1 MYLLIGKHFG
11 KPLRSSGLGVQGS
24 VCGYTHPE
32 RGRCHL
38 EWAEERGRAG
48 GVSARGSLKGNDMGL
63 GARCKAWVNGV
74 LGSDPHMRIRMSM
87 AAVASFLMLA
97 CAALLNFLALAGLA
111 RPDGVRW
118 WTLVTVTV
126 LVAVL
131 VLIRSGWSL
140 RLPDPA
146 LTQFQIRYAL
156 ASNAVGYV
164 ILGEARGITPVI
176 LSLILMFGIFG
187 MSIRQMTINMLFA
200 LLSFGA
206 AIAVVFWLGL
216 AGNPWVEM
224 AYAVMVFLVLVGSTF
239 IAIRMQHIRRRL
251 TEQKNAL
258 TVALEQIG
266 HLATHDELTGLI
278 NRRRMTELMEAERQ
292 RCERGRRP
300 LALALLDLDHFKL
313 VNDRHGHAAGDEV
326 LRAFVACV
334 QGVLRSTDVLARWG
348 GEEFI
353 LMLYDTDARGAAH
366 LLERV
371 RTSVEAMEV
380 TVGART
386 LSVTVSAGL
395 ALGEP
400 GEAVERTLERADQ
413 ALYRAKEKG
422 RNQVVYDGEA
432 HEETARTVVG
442 HWHYI

>member
-1 MYLLIGKHFG
+1 LKGNNM
-11 KPLRSSGLGVQGS
+11 GLGV
-24 VCGYTHPE
+24 
-32 RGRCHL
+32 
-38 EWAEERGRAG
+38 
-48 GVSARGSLKGNDMGL
+48 
-63 GARCKAWVNGV
+63 RCKAGING
-74 LGSDPHMRIRMSM
+74 LMGTDPHMRIRMSM

-126 LVAVL
+126 LVTVL
-131 VLIRSGWSL
+131 VLIRSGWSRRL
-140 RLPDPA
+140 RDPA

-156 ASNAVGYV
+156 ACNAVGYV

-200 LLSFGA
+200 LTSFGA

-216 AGNPWVEM
+216 AGNPWLEM
-224 AYAVMVFLVLVGSTF
+224 AYAVMIFLVLVGSTF
-239 IAIRMQHIRRRL
+239 IAMRMQHIRRRL
-251 TEQKNAL
+251 TQQKQAL

-278 NRRRMTELMEAERQ
+278 NRRRMAELMEAERQ
-292 RCERGRRP
+292 RCQRGRRP
-300 LALALLDLDHFKL
+300 LVLALLDLDHFKL
-313 VNDRHGHAAGDEV
+313 VNDQHGHAAGDEV
-326 LRAFVACV
+326 LRAFAACV

-348 GEEFI
+348 GEEFM
-353 LMLYDTDARGAAH
+353 LMLYDADARGATE

-371 RTSVEAMEV
+371 RASVEAMEIDA
-380 TVGART
+380 GGSLIR
-386 LSVTVSAGL
+386 VTVSIGQ

-400 GEAVERTLERADQ
+400 GEPVERTLERADQ
-413 ALYRAKEKG
+413 ALYRAKERG
-422 RNQVVYDGEA
+422 RNQVAHDGEA
-432 HEETARTVVG
+432 PEEAVQAVVAQ
-442 HWHYI
+442 WSYI